1 MSETNVTLAIMS
13 QGWQSYQNRLSEPLA
28 PLSLDQLAL
37 SAAPNLR
44 SIDEL
49 ARHIIAV
56 RADWYHDVL
65 NVGGEDFA
73 AFSQWDL
80 TLSTSQRYQ
89 PDPYQYHHHRHNRHH
104 SDTFPREYHPKTHR
118 YYRINIGV
126 AGSKC
131 GAYSTQDIAI
141 SRESYQ

>member
-1 MSETNVTLAIMS
+1 VTLAMIS

-28 PLSLDQLAL
+28 PLSIDQLAL

-49 ARHIIAV
+49 ARHIITV

-80 TLSTSQRYQ
+80 TLSTSQ
-89 PDPYQYHHHRHNRHH
+89 
-104 SDTFPREYHPKTHR
+104 
-118 YYRINIGV
+118 
-126 AGSKC
+126 
-131 GAYSTQDIAI
+131 
-141 SRESYQ
+141 